1 MQNAEEADIRDF
13 VENAQKLTAQE
24 RSVPE
29 MKKVNI
35 PVGRS
40 DFEYIRKN
48 DFYYI
53 DKTGL
58 IEELL
63 KTSARQVTLIT
74 RPRRFGKTLNMSMMA
89 EFFDIQKD
97 STFLFKGLSISKNP
111 ELCSVWMNQYPV
123 VFISFRNVDG
133 LDFHQAYAK
142 LYSTIEDLYNEHL
155 YLMESKNLNPNDLR
169 FIRNIT
175 EETAAQVHIENSLLR
190 LTRMLSAHYGKPVIL
205 LIDEYDVPL
214 AKASV
219 KGYYREMLNVM
230 RGVLSVLKDNAALC
244 FAVVTGCLQIVKESI
259 FTGTNNFVTDTISDS
274 RLDKYFGFTQV
285 DVDQLLQDTKLSD
298 HKEEIKEWYNG
309 YLFGN
314 CNVYCPW
321 DVMNHVENL
330 LLDPS
335 APPADYWEHTSHNDV
350 IYQFISTT
358 EADINDKFE
367 TLLAGGYIIEP
378 IEPHLT
384 YDILHSSE
392 RNLWTLLYFTGYL
405 TRMQIKDIPETPADG
420 SLALTIPN
428 AEIRRLFQKSV
439 SEWFLAKT
447 QASDRS
453 ELFNALWNGD
463 AGQMQDFLNDTLF
476 DTISY
481 HDYQESFYHAFLA
494 GLLSRK
500 GYKVESNY
508 ENGLERSDIVVKDR
522 KNRRA
527 AVIETKIADSENRLA
542 AACEDALK
550 QIGKKQYAA
559 AVQKAGYRQVTSF
572 GIAFYQKQCRV
583 EKMTA
588 GK

>member
-1 MQNAEEADIRDF
+1 M
-13 VENAQKLTAQE
+13 EN
-24 RSVPE
+24 
-29 MKKVNI
+29 VNI
-35 PVGRS
+35 PVGTS
-40 DFEYIRKN
+40 DFTEIRQKN
-48 DFYYI
+48 YYYV

-63 KTSARQVTLIT
+63 RTSATKVTLIT
-74 RPRRFGKTLNMSMMA
+74 RPRRFGKTLGMSMMA
-89 EFFDIQKD
+89 DFFDIRKD
-97 STFLFKGLSISKNP
+97 SGALFEGLSVSKNQ
-111 ELCSVWMNQYPV
+111 ELCKTWMNQYPT
-123 VFISFRNVDG
+123 VFVSFRNVDG
-133 LDFHQAYAK
+133 LDFQQAYAK

-155 YLMESKNLNPNDLR
+155 YLMKSTELNPNDLR
-169 FIRNIT
+169 FIQNIT

-214 AKASV
+214 AKASA
-219 KGYYREMLNVM
+219 KGYYREMLSAI
-230 RGVLSVLKDNAALC
+230 RGVMSVLKDNPALG

-259 FTGTNNFVTDTISDS
+259 FTGTNNFVTDTISDG
-274 RLDKYFGFTQV
+274 RLDEYFGFTQE
-285 DVDQLLQDTKLSD
+285 DVDRLLFDTELSGHED
-298 HKEEIKEWYNG
+298 EIREWYNG
-309 YLFGN
+309 YLFGK
-314 CNVYCPW
+314 CSVYCPW
-321 DVMNHVENL
+321 DVMNHVRNL

-335 APPADYWEHTSHNDV
+335 VPPASYWEHTSHNDV

-358 EADINDKFE
+358 EADVNDKFE

-392 RNLWTLLYFTGYL
+392 RNIWTLLYFTGYL
-405 TRMQIKDIPETPADG
+405 TKMRPEDIPETPADG
-420 SLALTIPN
+420 NLALTIPN
-428 AEIRRLFQKSV
+428 AEIRKLFQKSV
-439 SEWFLAKT
+439 NEWFLAKT

-453 ELFNALWNGD
+453 ELFDALWSGD
-463 AGQMQDFLNDTLF
+463 AKRLQNFLDDTLF

-508 ENGLERSDIVVKDR
+508 ENGLGRSDIVIKDR

-527 AVIETKIADSENRLA
+527 AVIETKITDAESKMT

-550 QIGKKQYAA
+550 QIEEKQYA
-559 AVQKAGYRQVTSF
+559 VSVRRAGYRQVISY

-583 EKMTA
+583 K
-588 GK
+588 KSPSLSY